1 MPQPVSQLSTV
12 AFEQIT
18 VATSAIGLSV
28 SNVRGYGSNRY
39 AAERAV
45 VIVETAPLRWRD
57 DGTDPTSSVG
67 MIANPGTILT
77 FDNRDRL
84 EKFRAI
90 RTGSTSATL
99 SVTYLA

>member
-39 AAERAV
+39 AAERAI

>member
-1 MPQPVSQLSTV
+1 MPVPVSQLSTV
-12 AFEQIT
+12 AFDQIT
-18 VATSAIGLSV
+18 VAATAIGLTV
-28 SNVRGYGSNRY
+28 ANIRGYGSNRF
-39 AAERAV
+39 AAEKV
-45 VIVETAPLRWRD
+45 IVIVETAPIRWRD

-67 MIANPGTILT
+67 MVANPSTILT
-77 FDNRDRL
+77 FDNRDRI

>member
-18 VATSAIGLSV
+18 VAAAAIGLTTA
-28 SNVRGYGSNRY
+28 NVRGYGSNRF
-39 AAERAV
+39 AAEKAV
-45 VIVETAPLRWRD
+45 IIVEAAQIRWRD
-57 DGTDPTSSVG
+57 DGTDPTTSVG
-67 MIANPGTILT
+67 MVANPGTVLT

-99 SVTYLA
+99 SITYLA